1 MTDTYRM
8 LALIPAGLALGA
20 AGALSAQAWSAQRD
34 ATAQEETSFVSA
46 GTIPIPLVL
55 SDGRLGGYVD
65 VTSQVEVSRAAE
77 PDVRKRMPLMLD
89 AVNMRAFQTP
99 LARIPDGQIPRLD
112 ALRRMMQQAAVATFG
127 RAAVRRVVIVR
138 VSPA

>member
-8 LALIPAGLALGA
+8 LALVPAGLALGA
-20 AGALSAQAWSAQRD
+20 AGAFSAQAWSAQRD
-34 ATAQEETSFVSA
+34 AANQQETTFVPA

-55 SDGRLGGYVD
+55 ADGRLAGYVD
-65 VTSQVEVSRAAE
+65 VSSQVEVTRAAE
-77 PDVRKRMPLMLD
+77 TDVRKRMPLLLD

-99 LARIPDGQIPRLD
+99 LARIPEGQIPRID
-112 ALRRMMQQAAVATFG
+112 AVRRMMQQAAVGVFG
-127 RAAVRRVVIVR
+127 RTAIRRVVIIR